1 MKRVLFIYYLL
12 GGLLFLLPDWLN
24 AQGNGNMVG
33 IELTGKQEFGSNVVF
48 DYRRSEIRNQL
59 CIPPEVLCLSV
70 GTQIH
75 AISIPYKINIYDGS
89 TLTQSLGNMRIAL
102 GECQSIPSYSYPY
115 SYIEEGMATLYEG
128 GDQLEMTLTNKM
140 QFVTYNLSAP
150 FTYNGGYLLV
160 DLKTTTAV
168 PITQNINISTNF
180 HEYKSILN
188 LRGQDGKQPYK
199 NDMKPDLVLGVI
211 TSPGNAV
218 PYIPLQFRESILGYA
233 PVGGSSP
240 KVDIQIANIGD
251 QPLEV
256 KGITGSENFAL
267 VNSKMVAVGSEEI
280 IQFQFTPKNAGTREE
295 TVFLQTSAGK
305 IEMNLSGTTYR
316 QTPYNRV
323 IKVSPENPLWEQL
336 MNEEDRLQITEL
348 SIEGQVTEK
357 DMSFASY
364 EIPNLIRLDMSA
376 AVSSDAN
383 VWFNEECWPQFE
395 QLALPAGVKSIR
407 IPQTATN
414 LSKLILPLGFEGL
427 SGDYNQETQ
436 KESLPAN
443 LTTLIA
449 FGLNSISVNSDAI
462 QTIETVYVPE
472 NALDNW
478 KNDYR
483 WHDKNILP
491 ITDAVLHP
499 DFGGNMLVRD
509 EWVITMDNY
518 PKGEIGI
525 NIKPDEGQVTASAS
539 LINKAPVQI
548 KELNM
553 SYKLNGR
560 GTEYNEPLPDGLFV
574 EKGIYS
580 VFINE
585 NEEAALQS
593 VSCDLKLQPQKWHF
607 LSFPFDVER
616 TAFVSAPENG
626 SRQYVVRTYDGQSRA
641 DNGMH
646 NDRNWKD
653 ETMKLKAGCGYI
665 LQTDDPEQYQNDDRY
680 YKLSLRIEGADL
692 VRDLMKTEAV
702 SIPLEYY
709 GSSYDDNKSWNL
721 IGNPY
726 LSFYDIRD
734 IVFGSASIIVIW
746 DGQGYIP
753 LSIKDDSYSLRPL
766 EAFFVQKPDGE
777 EVITF
782 KPEGRRINA
791 ESTVFYALR
800 SISDTDRKVL
810 NLRLSGETY
819 TDRARI
825 VINPSAQPGYDMNND
840 AVKWMSSNK
849 EIPQFYTLGG
859 EGKRYAI
866 NERPLGTGSV
876 PVGLYVGQTGIYTFE
891 KVEDEIW
898 EQVCLLDKYENKQV
912 DLCCDSYSFHAD
924 KGTVDDR
931 FEIRFGIP
939 TSNLPV
945 TSTTS
950 RVRTEGHTLHI
961 EVGEKTEVTIYT
973 ASGIEKY
980 RNRIEVGSTAIHL
993 ESGFYLVRINET
1005 THKVIIH

>member
-1 MKRVLFIYYLL
+1 MKRILFIYYLL
-12 GGLLFLLPDWLN
+12 GGLLFLLPDWLS
-24 AQGNGNMVG
+24 AQDDGKLVG
-33 IELTGKQEFGSNVVF
+33 IELTGKQKSSTNAVF
-48 DYRRSEIRNQL
+48 DYRKSEIRNQL
-59 CIPPEVLCLSV
+59 CIPPEVLCLPI

-75 AISIPYKINIYDGS
+75 AISIPYRISIYEGS

-102 GECQSIPSYSYPY
+102 GECQSMPDYEYPY
-115 SYIEEGMATLYEG
+115 SYIEEGMATCYEG
-128 GDQLEMTLTNKM
+128 GDQLDVTPTNQM
-140 QFVTYNLSAP
+140 QFVTYDLSAP
-150 FTYNGGYLLV
+150 FTYKGGYLLV
-160 DLKTTTAV
+160 DIKTTTAV
-168 PITQNINISTNF
+168 PITQNINISTSF

-188 LRGQDGKQPYK
+188 LHGQEGKQAHK
-199 NDMKPDLVLGVI
+199 EDLKPDLVLGVI
-211 TSPGNAV
+211 TSPGCAV

-251 QPLEV
+251 QSLDV
-256 KGITGSENFAL
+256 TGLTGSENFAL
-267 VNSKMVAVGSEEI
+267 VNSQMVAAGSKGI
-280 IQFQFTPKNAGTREE
+280 IQLQFTPKDAGTREE

-316 QTPYNRV
+316 QAPYNRV
-323 IKVSPENPLWEQL
+323 IKVSPENPLKQL

-348 SIEGQVTEK
+348 SIEGQITEN
-357 DMSFASY
+357 DMGFAFH
-364 EIPNLIRLDMSA
+364 EIPKLTRLDMSA
-376 AVSSDAN
+376 AVSSDPN
-383 VWFNEECWPQFE
+383 CGINKERWPQFE
-395 QLALPAGVKSIR
+395 QLALPTGVKSIW

-414 LSKLILPLGFEGL
+414 LSKLILPLGFEDL

-449 FGLNSISVNSDAI
+449 FGLSPIWVNSDAI

-472 NALDNW
+472 NALENW

-483 WHDKNILP
+483 WRDKNILP

-509 EWVITMDNY
+509 ERVITLDDY

-525 NIKPDEGQVTASAS
+525 SIKPDEGQVTASAS
-539 LINKAPVQI
+539 LTNQAPVQI

-553 SYKLNGR
+553 SYRLNGR
-560 GTEYNEPLPDGLFV
+560 GTEYNEPQPDGLFV

-585 NEEAALQS
+585 NKEAALQS
-593 VSCDLKLQPQKWHF
+593 VFCNLKLQPQKWHF
-607 LSFPFDVER
+607 ISFPFDVDR
-616 TAFVSAPENG
+616 SVFVSAPENG
-626 SRQYVVRTYDGQSRA
+626 SQQYVIRTYDGQSRA
-641 DNGMH
+641 NNGMS

-653 ETMKLKAGCGYI
+653 ETVKLKAGCGYI
-665 LQTDDPEQYQNDDRY
+665 LQMEDTEQYQHDDKY
-680 YKLSLRIEGADL
+680 YKLSLRMEGANL

-709 GSSYDDNKSWNL
+709 ASYYEDDKSWNL

-734 IVFGSASIIVIW
+734 IGFGSASIIVIW
-746 DGQGYIP
+746 NGQGYIP

-777 EVITF
+777 NVITF
-782 KPEGRRINA
+782 KPEGRRTNA
-791 ESTVFYALR
+791 ESTGFYALR
-800 SISDTDRKVL
+800 SASDTDRKVL

-819 TDRARI
+819 TDRARV
-825 VINPSAQPGYDMNND
+825 VINPLAQPGYDMNND

-866 NERPLGTGSV
+866 NERPLGAGSI

-891 KVEDEIW
+891 KVEDETW

-912 DLCCDSYSFHAD
+912 DLCRDSYSFHAD
-924 KGTVDDR
+924 QGTVDDR
-931 FEIRFGIP
+931 FEIRLGIP

-945 TSTTS
+945 ASTID

-961 EVGEKTEVTIYT
+961 EVGEKAEVTVYT
-973 ASGIEKY
+973 VSGIEKY
-980 RNRIEVGSTAIHL
+980 RNCIEAGSTAIRL
-993 ESGFYLVRINET
+993 ESGFYLVRVNEI

>member
-1 MKRVLFIYYLL
+1 MKRILFIYYLL

-24 AQGNGNMVG
+24 AQEAGNLVG
-33 IELTGKQEFGSNVVF
+33 IELTGKQESSTNAVF
-48 DYRRSEIRNQL
+48 DYRKSEIRNQL
-59 CIPPEVLCLSV
+59 CIPPEVLCLPV
-70 GTQIH
+70 GTRIH
-75 AISIPYKINIYDGS
+75 AISIPYRINIYDGS

-102 GECQSIPSYSYPY
+102 GECQSMPSYGAPY

-128 GDQLEMTLTNKM
+128 GDRLEVTSTNQM
-140 QFVTYNLSAP
+140 QFVTYDLSAP
-150 FTYNGGYLLV
+150 FTYKGGYLLV
-160 DLKTTTAV
+160 DLKTTTAA
-168 PITQNINISTNF
+168 PITQNINISTSI
-180 HEYKSILN
+180 HECKSILN
-188 LRGQDGKQPYK
+188 LRGQEGKQPYK
-199 NDMKPDLVLGVI
+199 EDSKPDIVLGVI
-211 TSPGNAV
+211 TSQGHAV

-251 QPLEV
+251 QSLEV
-256 KGITGSENFAL
+256 RGLTGSENFAL
-267 VNSKMVAVGSEEI
+267 VNSQMVAAGSKGI
-280 IQFQFTPKNAGTREE
+280 IQLQFTPKNVGTREE
-295 TVFLQTSAGK
+295 SVFLQTSDGN

-316 QTPYNRV
+316 QVPYNRV
-323 IKVSPENPLWEQL
+323 IGVSPENPLWNQL

-348 SIEGQVTEK
+348 SIKGQVTGN
-357 DMSFASY
+357 DMGFAFH
-364 EIPNLIRLDMSA
+364 EIPKLTRLDMSA
-376 AVSSDAN
+376 AVSSDPSCGI
-383 VWFNEECWPQFE
+383 NEERWSQFE
-395 QLALPAGVKSIR
+395 QLALPAGVKNIR

-414 LSKLILPLGFEGL
+414 LSKLILPLGFEDL
-427 SGDYNQETQ
+427 FGDYNQETQ
-436 KESLPAN
+436 KEPLPAN

-449 FGLNSISVNSDAI
+449 FGLNPIWVNSDAI

-472 NALDNW
+472 NALENW

-483 WHDKNILP
+483 WRDKNILP

-509 EWVITMDNY
+509 ERVITLDDY

-525 NIKPDEGQVTASAS
+525 SIKPDEGQVTASAS
-539 LINKAPVQI
+539 LTNQAPVQI

-553 SYKLNGR
+553 SYRLNGR
-560 GTEYNEPLPDGLFV
+560 GTEYNEPQPDGLFV

-585 NEEAALQS
+585 NKEAALQS
-593 VSCDLKLQPQKWHF
+593 VFCNLKLQPQKWHF
-607 LSFPFDVER
+607 ISFPFDVDR
-616 TAFVSAPENG
+616 SVFVSAPENG
-626 SRQYVVRTYDGQSRA
+626 SQQYVIRTYDGQSRA
-641 DNGMH
+641 NNGMS

-653 ETMKLKAGCGYI
+653 ETVKLKAGCGYI
-665 LQTDDPEQYQNDDRY
+665 LQMEDTEQYQHDDKY
-680 YKLSLRIEGADL
+680 YKLSLRMEGANL

-709 GSSYDDNKSWNL
+709 ASYYEDDKSWNL

-734 IVFGSASIIVIW
+734 IGFGSASIIVIW
-746 DGQGYIP
+746 NGQGYIP

-777 EVITF
+777 NVITF
-782 KPEGRRINA
+782 KPEGRRTNA
-791 ESTVFYALR
+791 ESTGFYALR
-800 SISDTDRKVL
+800 SASDTDRKVL

-819 TDRARI
+819 TDRARV
-825 VINPSAQPGYDMNND
+825 VINPLAQPGYDMNND

-866 NERPLGTGSV
+866 NERPLGAGSI

-891 KVEDEIW
+891 KVEDETW

-912 DLCCDSYSFHAD
+912 DLCRDSYSFHAD
-924 KGTVDDR
+924 QGTVDDR
-931 FEIRFGIP
+931 FEIRLGIP

-945 TSTTS
+945 VSTID

-961 EVGEKTEVTIYT
+961 EVGEKAEVTVYT
-973 ASGIEKY
+973 VSGIEKY
-980 RNRIEVGSTAIHL
+980 RNCIEAGSTAIRL
-993 ESGFYLVRINET
+993 ESGFYLVRVNEI